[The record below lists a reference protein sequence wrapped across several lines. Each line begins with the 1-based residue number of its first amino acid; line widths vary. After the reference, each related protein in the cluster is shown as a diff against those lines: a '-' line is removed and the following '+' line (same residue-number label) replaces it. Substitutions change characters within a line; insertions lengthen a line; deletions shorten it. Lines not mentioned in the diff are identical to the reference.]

1 MELLYR
7 KLLKIVIVYFL
18 AGMIGGGAI
27 IYSFAYNQG
36 WNARI
41 GFEESFQARVLPA
54 QPGNL
59 SDFPDLP
66 GRILPAQPGN
76 LSDFPDLPGRI
87 LPAQP
92 GNLSVPGNLKSNQYR
107 IGSMLSPN
115 STNQSRNDIVISL
128 SFMAPEMTLSC
139 FDGFRNISKP
149 IANSSNSSLFMF
161 ENTTCIP
168 EKKSWAA
175 YKLPSGKLRNITIG
189 LSYERMYEFRE
200 NLTWPD

>member
-41 GFEESFQARVLPA
+41 GFEESFQARV
-54 QPGNL
+54 
-59 SDFPDLP
+59 
-66 GRILPAQPGN
+66 LPAQPGN